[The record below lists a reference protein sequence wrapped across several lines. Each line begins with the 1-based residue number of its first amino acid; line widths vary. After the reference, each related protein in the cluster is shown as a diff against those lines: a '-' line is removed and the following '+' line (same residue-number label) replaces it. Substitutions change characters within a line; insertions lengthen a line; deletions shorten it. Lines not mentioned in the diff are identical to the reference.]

1 MIDVASFTPV
11 SSGVGGVLIGL
22 AALVLYAFNGRVM
35 GASGILGQFIKPA
48 FDVET
53 NKNRGW
59 RGLFLL
65 GTIGGVFVFMFLRGG
80 FPETQMVAQGW
91 LLGLAGLLVGF
102 GTGLGS
108 GCTSGHGICGLAR
121 FSARSLVAVI
131 SFMLVGF
138 VVTYL
143 IKHLGGV

>member
-1 MIDVASFTPV
+1 MIDFASFTPI
-11 SSGVGGVLIGL
+11 SSGLGGVLIGL
-22 AALVLYAFNGRVM
+22 AALILYAFNGRVM
-35 GASGILGQFIKPA
+35 GASGIMGQFIKPA
-48 FDVET
+48 FDAET
-53 NKNRGW
+53 NLNRRW

-65 GTIGGVFVFMFLRGG
+65 GTIGGVFVFMFWQGD

-91 LLGLAGLLVGF
+91 LLALAGLLVGF

-121 FSARSLVAVI
+121 LSTRSLVAVI

-138 VVTYL
+138 VTTYL
-143 IKHLGGV
+143 IKHVGGL